1 MKKTFQEEALQLKF
15 EETKALIENFRKVV
29 AVETNLSD
37 VSLVVGKLNLL
48 HDNLHI
54 AAQSKAQISFLL
66 EKHIVKK
73 LAITDT
79 MDRNATEKKYILS
92 SEIGDVSFY
101 DTFIDVLIREA
112 HYQIDILRSA
122 LSFIKAETK
131 L

>member
-1 MKKTFQEEALQLKF
+1 
-15 EETKALIENFRKVV
+15 
-29 AVETNLSD
+29 
-37 VSLVVGKLNLL
+37 
-48 HDNLHI
+48 
-54 AAQSKAQISFLL
+54 
-66 EKHIVKK
+66 
-73 LAITDT
+73 
-79 MDRNATEKKYILS
+79 MDRNATEKKHILS